1 MVKSPST
8 FSKIKELMGALVR
21 MASREYEHLPRGK
34 EFAPVRF
41 ELLRL
46 AKQRDVATTKT
57 LKTIQGILVDF
68 INDPK
73 AYNHFEWKV
82 SLMTLLKKPASMSC
96 LLAIRKKS

>member
-1 MVKSPST
+1 MVR
-8 FSKIKELMGALVR
+8 LR

-46 AKQRDVATTKT
+46 AKQKDVATTKT

-82 SLMTLLKKPASMSC
+82 LLNDLAEEAKAEHELP
-96 LLAIRKKS
+96 LAIRKKS